1 MELRPIQALRRIR
14 VAAVLI
20 LLLALASFAGQAVV
34 FIAIA
39 IAVLS
44 IAVAAIA
51 SAGMKREEPAPP
63 PVETAAPAV
72 AAKPE
77 PEVTVLVADLR
88 DESEDLRR
96 VLEGIVRD
104 ERGKVAES
112 DGTAMTAVFRGRR
125 DHAQTA
131 VHAAQRMLSNVEALS
146 RRLERDIRITIG
158 IDSGP
163 EQNAAARAAEL
174 RRTADENRT
183 PVLVSA
189 STFERLPSERAVLA
203 AIDADAHLYTFTPVQ
218 QRLF

>member
-1 MELRPIQALRRIR
+1 MELRQIQALRRIR
-14 VAAVLI
+14 VAAILI
-20 LLLALASFAGQAVV
+20 FLLALASLAGQALM

-39 IAVLS
+39 VATLAVAVL
-44 IAVAAIA
+44 AMAMV
-51 SAGMKREEPAPP
+51 GLRREEPLPAVVESVPP
-63 PVETAAPAV
+63 PAPKA
-72 AAKPE
+72 E

-104 ERGKVAES
+104 ERGKIAES
-112 DGTAMTAVFRGRR
+112 GGSGITAVFRGRR

-158 IDSGP
+158 VDSGP
-163 EQNAAARAAEL
+163 EEAAAARAAEL
-174 RRTADENRT
+174 QKTADENRM

-189 STFERLPSERAVLA
+189 NTFERLPSERAVLA
-203 AIDADAHLYTFTPVQ
+203 AIDADARLYTFTPVQ